1 MTRKLNTAT
10 DCNIDRLGAGQP
22 TTAKPNANSKPTKKQ
37 IAYSARAE
45 AAFKAIEEAAN
56 EPIATKTRAPR
67 KAKVAK
73 VQVIAIVEATPAIE
87 AAPQI
92 AIAVVNGIEYTADVL
107 GHMPPTEAARLYFQL
122 AGMAGN
128 AKGDKATELAGY
140 RKAVYGWYVAEYSK
154 APYLGKSHAA

>member
-1 MTRKLNTAT
+1 MTRKLIAT
-10 DCNIDRLGAGQP
+10 TNCNIDRLGAEQP
-22 TTAKPNANSKPTKKQ
+22 TTAKPNANIKPTKKQ

-45 AAFKAIEEAAN
+45 ASFKAIEEAAN

-67 KAKVAK
+67 KAKV
-73 VQVIAIVEATPAIE
+73 QVIE
-87 AAPQI
+87 
-92 AIAVVNGIEYTADVL
+92 VV
-107 GHMPPTEAARLYFQL
+107 EAARLYFQL
-122 AGMAGN
+122 AGLAGN